1 MIVERALKEL
11 FKNICVQGRSAQFN
25 YGTQRELNQWITYQ
39 NTNQL
44 AKFPL
49 IWFVCNDYTEFNDT
63 FRIKNARIIVF
74 MNTKY
79 DWLNETRSVQTYEK
93 WIEPIVK
100 DVVKALKKSL
110 HVTVYGTNDFEK
122 FKYRDVRNYG
132 VPTDSKNQMESNS
145 FSSSQPKS
153 TKSVTTD
160 IVDATLIDFDLEIKP
175 ICIIKI

>member
-11 FKNICVQGRSAQFN
+11 FKNISVEGRATQFN

-39 NTNQL
+39 NTNKL
-44 AKFPL
+44 VKFPL

-74 MNTKY
+74 MNTEY
-79 DWLNETRSVQTYEK
+79 NWLNETRSEKTYEK

-110 HVTVYGTNDFEK
+110 YVTIYGKNDFEK

-132 VPTDSKNQMESNS
+132 LSLVTKNAQE
-145 FSSSQPKS
+145 QPKE
-153 TKSVTTD
+153 SVTTD

-175 ICIIKI
+175 ICIIKK